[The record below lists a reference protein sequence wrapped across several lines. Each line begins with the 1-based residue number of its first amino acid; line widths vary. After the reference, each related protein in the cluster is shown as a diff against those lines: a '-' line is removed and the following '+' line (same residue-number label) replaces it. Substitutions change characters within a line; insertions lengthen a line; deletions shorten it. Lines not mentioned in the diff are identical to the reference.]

1 MTDFPYIHSKAES
14 RPFPLSS
21 YFPHYRTGLV
31 SAWLK
36 NQSISDGLI
45 LAPFGSSPQVILEA
59 AREGFRVLVPAHN
72 PIMRFLIE
80 GLAKPIARDTLN
92 SALVKLASSYKGSQ
106 RIKPLILSL
115 YETDCPQCGG
125 KTSASSFTWS
135 KEQAEP
141 ISKTCRC
148 GTCGENTRGTVSRAD
163 ITKALEYQDNSPTH
177 ARALTRVSAPDDP
190 IRVQVEI
197 ALRSYPPR
205 SVYALIT
212 ILNKISGLNLTNDET
227 KYLEMLLLF
236 AFYRSSSPDTRI
248 LTEYQEKYPQDDNYL
263 EENVWYSLESALD
276 VWCGD
281 GPALS
286 VTTWPD
292 LPPASGGIGIYP
304 GRVRELIPHLSGLSV
319 SGVMLVYPSP
329 RLSFWALSALWTGW
343 LWGQEAAAPLRSI
356 LTIRNYDWTWMA
368 RAIEITLTELRNSLP
383 ENLPYLGLLPDLNKE
398 YLLAS
403 LSATSNAG
411 LSLEGLAVEPEL
423 KTALTSWRSSGIDD
437 DNNKGEMHDRE
448 IIRRSGL
455 ELLTLAGEPKHTLHL
470 YGAGM
475 AALIDQGSLKV
486 PESPPDPEKYF
497 PRLVKDFEE
506 NIAYRQGFLHFSK
519 TENWWHQDLSLSASP
534 QADQVEQT
542 LVSLLVNANS
552 PLPEINIYQHIYQA
566 FPGLQTP
573 SQGLIKACLNS
584 YAEKETGDNSA
595 WILKQSDQPAR
606 RLNDLKEID
615 GILKRL
621 GSDLGFTIA
630 ADPPQGNIIHQVWS
644 TEVTAHY
651 HFYISVSGLINK
663 ILSLIKEPSIS
674 SWIILPGSR
683 AGLIHYKMLQ
693 NPPLEEEILKGYG
706 LVKFRHLRRLAE
718 QGGLTHGN
726 LQERLSLDPFTSE
739 SPQLSLI

>member
-14 RPFPLSS
+14 RPIPLSS
-21 YFPHYRTGLV
+21 YFPPYRTGIV
-31 SAWLK
+31 SAWLN
-36 NQSISDGLI
+36 NQSTTDGLI
-45 LAPFGSSPQVILEA
+45 LTPFGSSPQAILEA

-80 GLAKPIARDTLN
+80 GLAKPITRDTLN
-92 SALVKLASSYKGSQ
+92 STLVKLASSYKGSQ

-148 GTCGENTRGTVSRAD
+148 STCGENTRGDVSGAD
-163 ITKALEYQDNSPTH
+163 IAKALEYQDNSPTH

-197 ALRSYPPR
+197 ALRSYLPR

-212 ILNKISGLNLTNDET
+212 ILNKLSGLNLTDDET
-227 KYLEMLLLF
+227 KYLEMLLLY

-248 LTEYQEKYPQDDNYL
+248 LAEHQEESSHDDNYL

-281 GPALS
+281 GPGLS

-292 LPPASGGIGIYP
+292 LPPTSGGISIYP
-304 GRVRELIPHLSGLSV
+304 GRVRELIPHLSGLAI

-368 RAIEITLTELRNSLP
+368 RAIGITLTELRNSLP
-383 ENLPYLGLLPDLNKE
+383 EDLPYLGLLPDLNTE

-403 LSATSNAG
+403 LSASSNAG
-411 LSLEGLAVEPEL
+411 LSLEGLAIEPEL
-423 KTALTSWRSSGIDD
+423 KMALTSWRPSGIDE
-437 DNNKGEMHDRE
+437 NNIQEMDDRE

-475 AALIDQGSLKV
+475 AALIDQGSLKM
-486 PESPPDPEKYF
+486 PESPPDPEIYF
-497 PRLVKDFEE
+497 PRLVKDFDE

-519 TENWWHQDLSLSASP
+519 IEKWWHQDLSLSASP

-542 LVSLLVNANS
+542 LVSLLVNTNS
-552 PLPEINIYQHIYQA
+552 PLPEIEIYQHIYQA

-584 YAEKETGDNSA
+584 YAEKDTGDNSA
-595 WILKQSDQPAR
+595 WILKQSDQPAH

-615 GILKRL
+615 TILKKL
-621 GSDLGFTIA
+621 GSDLGFTIV
-630 ADPPQGNIIHQVWS
+630 ADPPQGNIIHQAWI
-644 TEVTAHY
+644 TEVAAHY

-663 ILSLIKEPSIS
+663 ILSLIKEQPIH

-683 AGLIHYKMLQ
+683 AGLIHHKMLH

-726 LQERLSLDPFTSE
+726 LQERLALDPFTSE
-739 SPQLSLI
+739 SPQIPLI

>member
-14 RPFPLSS
+14 RPIPLSS
-21 YFPHYRTGLV
+21 YLPHHRKGIV
-31 SAWLK
+31 SSWL
-36 NQSISDGLI
+36 NNHSISDGLI
-45 LAPFGSSPQVILEA
+45 LTPFGSSPQAILEA
-59 AREGFRVLVPAHN
+59 ARAGFRVLVPAHN

-80 GLAKPIARDTLN
+80 GLANPISRDPLN
-92 SALVKLASSYKGSQ
+92 SALVKLASSYKGKQ

-125 KTSASSFTWS
+125 RTSASSFTWS
-135 KEQAEP
+135 KEQGEP
-141 ISKTCRC
+141 TSKTCRC
-148 GTCGENTRGTVSRAD
+148 STCGENTLGAVSGAD
-163 ITKALEYQDNSPTH
+163 ISKALEYQDNSPTH

-205 SVYALIT
+205 SVYALFT
-212 ILNKISGLNLTNDET
+212 ILNKVSGLDLTTDET

-248 LTEYQEKYPQDDNYL
+248 LTEYKEQSTRDDNYL

-292 LPPASGGIGIYP
+292 LPPTSGGIVIYP
-304 GRVRELIPHLSGLSV
+304 DRVRELIPHLSDLPV
-319 SGVMLVYPSP
+319 SGVMMVYPRP

-356 LTIRNYDWTWMA
+356 LTIRNFDWAWMT
-368 RAIEITLTELRNSLP
+368 RAIGTTLTELRNSLP
-383 ENLPYLGLLPDLNKE
+383 ENLPYLGLLPDLNPE

-403 LSATSNAG
+403 LSASSNAG

-423 KTALTSWRSSGIDD
+423 KMALTSWRSRVIDEKNTPD
-437 DNNKGEMHDRE
+437 MDDRE

-455 ELLTLAGEPKHTLHL
+455 ELLTLAGEPKHTLQL
-470 YGAGM
+470 YGAGL
-475 AALIDQGSLKV
+475 AALINQGSLKV

-497 PRLVKDFEE
+497 PRLVKDFDE
-506 NIAYRQGFLHFSK
+506 NIAYRQGFLYFSK
-519 TENWWHQDLSLSASP
+519 MENWWHQDLSLSPSP
-534 QADQVEQT
+534 QADRVEQT
-542 LVSLLVNANS
+542 LVSLLVSSNS
-552 PLPEINIYQHIYQA
+552 PVPEIEIYRHIYQA

-584 YAEKETGDNSA
+584 YAERDTGDNSA
-595 WILKQSDQPAR
+595 WILKQSDQPAQ

-615 GILKRL
+615 GILKKL
-621 GSDLGFTIA
+621 GSDLGFTIVVEN
-630 ADPPQGNIIHQVWS
+630 PQGNIIHQVWS
-644 TEVTAHY
+644 TEIAAHY
-651 HFYISVSGLINK
+651 NFYISVSGLISK
-663 ILSLIKEPSIS
+663 ILSLIKEPPINP
-674 SWIILPGSR
+674 WIILPGSR
-683 AGLIHYKMLQ
+683 AGLIHYKLLQ
-693 NPPLEEEILKGYG
+693 NPPLEEEIQKGYG

-718 QGGLTHGN
+718 QGGLTHAN

-739 SPQLSLI
+739 SPQLPLI